1 MNKSVLLSL
10 IIFLQIIPSILYAQD
25 YLLINN
31 TIHSGNQ
38 EFLYSDSCNAH
49 TALKS
54 SLNFENHMSKIVDFD
69 NPVLLDKGS
78 NSWFKRKLL
87 YEHFGVVKTDDYVL
101 IVSPLLDLEYSRDFS
116 NNESNYYNTRGAF
129 VYGNIGKRLSFNT
142 SVYETQASFPE
153 YIDNYYQRFGVI
165 PGQPRV
171 KLYGTNAYD
180 WGSAF
185 GSVTL
190 KATKF
195 LHFQVGNDKNFIG
208 DGYRSF
214 MLSDFAPQYMYFKTN
229 LKFGRFYYQNLLMS
243 TLNPNFNNILGT
255 DENWSENSLYD
266 KKMISITYV
275 GVNITDWLQV
285 GLFEAV
291 VFGRYEDFINVL
303 NPIPLIRRFQFADE
317 YNINNISGLNINT
330 KLQNTNI
337 YGQLVFNREWE
348 IATQLGVKFN
358 KTIGGDKVFAQLE
371 YNYNNYGYDFFTDTE
386 VHYGHYNQ
394 ALAHPGGNGF
404 NEVLI
409 NASYQHKRWYIS
421 TSAAKIWYMNR
432 SNGTLLYGGG
442 FITPVFAFAGEV
454 FTAKL
459 EPAFII
465 NQSYNLMAFASLRYY
480 NQTID
485 KDYLIV
491 GFGLKTAMRNKYYD
505 F

>member
-1 MNKSVLLSL
+1 LKQKGIFILVLL
-10 IIFLQIIPSILYAQD
+10 LQIIPGIVSAQD

-38 EFLYSDSCNAH
+38 EVLYSDSCNAH

-54 SLNFENHMSKIVDFD
+54 SFYFEGYTKRIADFD
-69 NPVLLDKGS
+69 NPVLLDKDS
-78 NSWFKRKLL
+78 ISWFKRKLL

-101 IVSPLLDLEYSRDFS
+101 IISPLLDLEYSRDFR
-116 NNESNYYNTRGAF
+116 NNESNYWNTRGALI
-129 VYGNIGKRLSFNT
+129 YGSIGNRLSFST
-142 SVYETQASFPE
+142 EFYETQASFPD
-153 YIDNYYQRFGVI
+153 YIDDYYQIYGVI

-171 KLYGTNAYD
+171 KPYGTNAYD

-185 GSVTL
+185 GSVTF
-190 KATKF
+190 KATNF
-195 LHFQVGNDKNFIG
+195 LHFQLGTDKNFIG

-214 MLSDFAPQYMYFKTN
+214 MLSDYAPQYLYFKTN
-229 LKFGRFYYQNLLMS
+229 VKLGRFFYQNLLMS
-243 TLNPNFNNILGT
+243 TLNPNFNNVLGT

-266 KKMISITYV
+266 KKTISIGYL
-275 GVNITDWLQV
+275 GVNVTDWLQF

-291 VFGRYEDFINVL
+291 VFGRYEEFINAL

-317 YNINNISGLNINT
+317 YKINNISGLNINT

-348 IATQLGVKFN
+348 IATQLGVKLN
-358 KTIGGDKVFAQLE
+358 KTIGGGGIFAQLE
-371 YNYNNYGYDFFTDTE
+371 YNYNNYGYDFFTHNE

-404 NEVLI
+404 NEVLV
-409 NASYQHKRWYIS
+409 NASCQYKRWYIS
-421 TSAAKIWYMNR
+421 ASAVKIWYMDR
-432 SNGTLLYGGG
+432 SNGTFLYGGD
-442 FITPVFAFAGEV
+442 FIKPIFAFAGEV
-454 FTAKL
+454 FTAKF

-465 NQSYNLMAFASLRYY
+465 NQSYNLMAFASLKYY
-480 NQTID
+480 NQTLD
-485 KDYLIV
+485 RDYLIV
-491 GFGLKTAMRNKYYD
+491 GFGLKTALRNKYHD